1 MKQIRWIWS
10 LTKKKRGM
18 ILGLLVLVSVIAVFQ
33 VCLAVAVQLIV
44 DKAQGKGAAPLSFL
58 MTAVVLTGLVSM
70 LLDGIK
76 LYLQN
81 NSILSLDGRLREK
94 LLIHMEKI
102 PVEKSQSYHSGDML
116 TRLTEDSAQSARVI
130 PESIVNMAA
139 GIFSFLFAF
148 AYAFLIN
155 WKIALALVLLSPLPV
170 IFSNFLM
177 PALQKWT
184 LKAKDGEGKVR
195 GYLQEQLAT
204 LVTIKC
210 FSCYEK
216 SAQDFSQLFGDKKK
230 KQLKS
235 VKIQAVMNAG
245 SGFLGIMINFA
256 AIGLGAWYVIR
267 GEMSIGAVLGLVQVS
282 NYISWPFIQMI
293 PLIGELQNNLACTK
307 RVIEVMEIPE
317 EPQTEEMEAEYG
329 DAVPTLCFQDVS
341 FGYGEE
347 GKVMEHFTREMGGN
361 RIVGI
366 FGPSGCGKST
376 FLKLALGLYEP
387 QEGEV
392 AIWLDEKKITG
403 TGMRSCISYVP
414 QDHILHTGTVE
425 ENIRYGNRRVT
436 FEDVRKAAVK
446 ANIHDTIL
454 ELPEGYDTVIE
465 ENGKNLSF
473 GQAQRIIVARA
484 LLSGRPVLVFDE
496 PTASLDP
503 VSRDAIINTLLE
515 EAKAKLCIIVSH
527 DYDLKKYCD
536 KIIELAPAG

>member
-293 PLIGELQNNLACTK
+293 PLIGA
-307 RVIEVMEIPE
+307 
-317 EPQTEEMEAEYG
+317 AE
-329 DAVPTLCFQDVS
+329 QS
-341 FGYGEE
+341 
-347 GKVMEHFTREMGGN
+347 
-361 RIVGI
+361 
-366 FGPSGCGKST
+366 
-376 FLKLALGLYEP
+376 GLYEA
-387 QEGEV
+387 GDRGDGDTGR
-392 AIWLDEKKITG
+392 AADRGDGSRIW
-403 TGMRSCISYVP
+403 RSGS
-414 QDHILHTGTVE
+414 H
-425 ENIRYGNRRVT
+425 
-436 FEDVRKAAVK
+436 
-446 ANIHDTIL
+446 
-454 ELPEGYDTVIE
+454 
-465 ENGKNLSF
+465 
-473 GQAQRIIVARA
+473 A
-484 LLSGRPVLVFDE
+484 LLSGCFLRIWGGRKGDGAFYQRNGRKPDCGDFRSQRLRQIHLPE
-496 PTASLDP
+496 ACPG
-503 VSRDAIINTLLE
+503 TL
-515 EAKAKLCIIVSH
+515 
-527 DYDLKKYCD
+527 
-536 KIIELAPAG
+536 

>member
-1 MKQIRWIWS
+1 MKQIRWIWA

-44 DKAQGKGAAPLSFL
+44 DKAQGKGAASLSFL

-70 LLDGIK
+70 LLDGMK

-81 NSILSLDGRLREK
+81 KSVLTLDGKLREK

-155 WKIALALVLLSPLPV
+155 WKIALVLVLLSPLPV

-184 LKAKDGEGKVR
+184 LEAKDAEGKAR

-216 SAQDFSQLFGDKKK
+216 SAQDFRQLFGDKKK

-256 AIGLGAWYVIR
+256 AIGLGAWFVIR

-282 NYISWPFIQMI
+282 NYVSWPFIQMI

-307 RVIEVMEIPE
+307 RVIEVMEIQE

-329 DAVPTLCFQDVS
+329 DAVPTLSFQDVS

-347 GKVMEHFTREMGGN
+347 GKVMEHFTREMGGR

-392 AIWLDEKKITG
+392 AIWLDGRKITG

-436 FEDVRKAAVK
+436 FEDVKEAAVK
-446 ANIHDTIL
+446 ANIHETIL

-484 LLSGRPVLVFDE
+484 LLSGRPVFVFDE

-503 VSRDAIINTLLE
+503 VSRDAIINTLVE
-515 EAKAKLCIIVSH
+515 EAKEKLCIIVSH

>member
-1 MKQIRWIWS
+1 M
-10 LTKKKRGM
+10 G
-18 ILGLLVLVSVIAVFQ
+18 G
-33 VCLAVAVQLIV
+33 CG
-44 DKAQGKGAAPLSFL
+44 KAPYPYG
-58 MTAVVLTGLVSM
+58 
-70 LLDGIK
+70 
-76 LYLQN
+76 
-81 NSILSLDGRLREK
+81 
-94 LLIHMEKI
+94 KI

-329 DAVPTLCFQDVS
+329 NAVPTLCFQDVS

-454 ELPEGYDTVIE
+454 ELPEGYATVIE

-515 EAKAKLCIIVSH
+515 EAKEKLCIIVSH